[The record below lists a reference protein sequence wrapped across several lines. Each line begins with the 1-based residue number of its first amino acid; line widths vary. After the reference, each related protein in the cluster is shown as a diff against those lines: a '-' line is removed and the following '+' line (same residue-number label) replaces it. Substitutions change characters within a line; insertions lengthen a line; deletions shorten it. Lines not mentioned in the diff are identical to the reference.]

1 MKIKLNIDTEELQKQ
16 IAYAIKNGIN
26 DGINDTSV
34 KTETTQTSN
43 NNAQTS
49 NNDNLKDDI
58 SNNINFDP
66 ILNLVKNSGFHN
78 IYKVIKTLDRIANI
92 MEYSSADTSE
102 KFQDFK
108 QSLVE
113 LNQALVE
120 FGESIKDLGSYI
132 LDNFGKLN
140 RYLKDF
146 GSKIITKLHTNFTN
160 LGSKIIS
167 KFIGKFAD
175 INKKINDV
183 FTINNF
189 KKIFKK
195 DTPDKR
201 FQFSSVGLFTKSF
214 RQFKDALFGKK
225 DIETGKILENGAIS
239 QFGSAAKELLNMGIK
254 KTPILKGMDMSAI
267 AKPF

>member
-132 LDNFGKLN
+132 LDNFGCFRYYGEKIRVN
-140 RYLKDF
+140 RL
-146 GSKIITKLHTNFTN
+146 SC
-160 LGSKIIS
+160 
-167 KFIGKFAD
+167 
-175 INKKINDV
+175 
-183 FTINNF
+183 
-189 KKIFKK
+189 
-195 DTPDKR
+195 R
-201 FQFSSVGLFTKSF
+201 
-214 RQFKDALFGKK
+214 
-225 DIETGKILENGAIS
+225 
-239 QFGSAAKELLNMGIK
+239 AA
-254 KTPILKGMDMSAI
+254 
-267 AKPF
+267 